1 MPTKITNKQVKKR
14 KTTKQDYERV
24 ECETYRFFYKKN
36 ISYIYLNF
44 KKESESYY
52 HFTEDDDDEEDEE
65 EEKAPGD
72 KPAATDDD
80 EEDSEEDD
88 DEEEADDDDDDDD
101 EDDDS
106 EEGGAP
112 GTDGE
117 KDAENDDE
125 DSDEFVLFGDDL
137 FDDLFEDDDDNKK
150 SSSTAKPVVE
160 VASVS
165 SNPLPAANIIPE
177 AVISAPQ
184 KVSAVV
190 ATEDADKLEA
200 EQPVVELATD
210 EKPQPLPIDAN
221 DDNSIEDD
229 SIFVSDDTP
238 VIDAEKNTLT
248 NGDVFYDES
257 GAEGN
262 GKPFKNDKDMETLTA
277 LQQSTVK
284 PELIKA
290 TKKAATK
297 AKKPAKEED
306 GEGGILDIVDTLIS
320 DEEDD
325 DDDDEVYIFSDK
337 LFKLEIL
344 FVFFFF

>member
-1 MPTKITNKQVKKR
+1 MT
-14 KTTKQDYERV
+14 
-24 ECETYRFFYKKN
+24 
-36 ISYIYLNF
+36 
-44 KKESESYY
+44 
-52 HFTEDDDDEEDEE
+52 FTEDDDDEDEE

-72 KPAATDDD
+72 KPPAATDDD
-80 EEDSEEDD
+80 EADSEEDD
-88 DEEEADDDDDDDD
+88 DDEEADEEDDDDDDD

-106 EEGGAP
+106 EEEGGAP
-112 GTDGE
+112 GADGE

-160 VASVS
+160 VASVA
-165 SNPLPAANIIPE
+165 SNPLPAANTISE
-177 AVISAPQ
+177 AVVSAPQ
-184 KVSAVV
+184 KVSAAV
-190 ATEDADKLEA
+190 AAEDTDKLEA
-200 EQPVVELATD
+200 EQPFVELPTD
-210 EKPQPLPIDAN
+210 EKPQPLPIDTN

-238 VIDAEKNTLT
+238 VLDAEKNQLT

-284 PELIKA
+284 PEITKA
-290 TKKAATK
+290 TKKTASKT
-297 AKKPAKEED
+297 KKPAKEED
-306 GEGGILDIVDTLIS
+306 GDGGILDIVDTLIS

-325 DDDDEVYIFSDK
+325 DDDDEV
-337 LFKLEIL
+337 
-344 FVFFFF
+344 